1 MIFKINN
8 TFFQFKVFYIFE
20 EKKNKCMRKWITN
33 NSTLTIAIKFKD
45 QKVQGSTFCT
55 ITDRKSNNSIRE
67 DRRLGFSGI
76 ISF

>member
-1 MIFKINN
+1 
-8 TFFQFKVFYIFE
+8 
-20 EKKNKCMRKWITN
+20 MRKWITN